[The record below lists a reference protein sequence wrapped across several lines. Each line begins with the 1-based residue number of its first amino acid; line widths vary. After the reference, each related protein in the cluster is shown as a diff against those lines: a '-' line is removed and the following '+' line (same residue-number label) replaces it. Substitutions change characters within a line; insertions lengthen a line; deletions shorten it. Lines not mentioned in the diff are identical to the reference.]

1 MWVNRLIRKLRLIS
15 KSMTSQS
22 GQKIV
27 TTLILLNI
35 SRINGNQAIKFGQFK
50 EYNVIFFCKNHTENE
65 AKRLVS
71 DLSVF

>member
-1 MWVNRLIRKLRLIS
+1 MIRKLRLIS

-27 TTLILLNI
+27 AILILLNI
-35 SRINGNQAIKFGQFK
+35 SRINGNQAIKFDRFK

-71 DLSVF
+71 DLFVF